1 MKFKKPK
8 FWDLKKPSLISY
20 LLLPLTIVVKINKYF
35 QSFKI
40 TKKNDKI
47 KTVCV
52 GNIYLGG
59 TGKTPTVIKL
69 FKILKKLKLRVAV
82 GKKFYLSQQDERIIL
97 KNCTN
102 LLTLNDR
109 KSIVKKAINHQ
120 QEVLIFD
127 DGLQDKNLYYD
138 LKIVCFDSQNWVG
151 NGLLI
156 PSGPLREK
164 LDSLKEY
171 DCVLLKDAHKNN
183 GVIFKSIKRINNKI
197 KVFHT
202 YLKVSNLKK
211 SNNLKKFLI
220 FSGIG
225 NPNSFKKILIEN
237 NFNIA
242 EEMIY
247 PDHYN
252 YKKSDIIDIKE
263 RAKKI
268 GAKIITTEKDYVKI
282 LPKDRKNIDV
292 LKIKLNIKNEKTF
305 IKFLK
310 SKIYDKN

>member
-211 SNNLKKFLI
+211 SNSLKKFLI

>member
-8 FWDLKKPSLISY
+8 FWDLKKPNLISY
-20 LLLPLTIVVKINKYF
+20 LLLPLTIVVRINKYF
-35 QSFKI
+35 QNFKI
-40 TKKNDKI
+40 SKKNNKI
-47 KTVCV
+47 KSICI

-69 FKILKKLKLRVAV
+69 FKILKKLKFKVAV
-82 GKKFYLSQQDERIIL
+82 GKKFYSSQQDERIIL
-97 KNCTN
+97 KNTTN
-102 LLTLNDR
+102 LITSDSR
-109 KSIVKKAINHQ
+109 KNILKKAINYQ

-138 LKIVCFDSQNWVG
+138 LKIVCFDSQNWIG

-171 DCVLLKDAHKNN
+171 DCVFLKDGNKKNK
-183 GVIFKSIKRINNKI
+183 IISKSIKKINNKI
-197 KVFHT
+197 KIFYT
-202 YLKVSNLKK
+202 YIKISNLKK
-211 SNNLKKFLI
+211 SNNLKKILI

-225 NPNSFKKILIEN
+225 NPNSFKKILLEN
-237 NFNIA
+237 NFNIVK
-242 EEMIY
+242 EIVY

-252 YKKSDIIDIKE
+252 YKKNDIINIKE
-263 RAKKI
+263 QAKKVD
-268 GAKIITTEKDYVKI
+268 AKIITTEKDYVKI
-282 LPKDRKNIDV
+282 SLKDRKNIDV

-305 IKFLK
+305 VKFLK
-310 SKIYDKN
+310 SKIND

>member
-47 KTVCV
+47 RTVCV

-171 DCVLLKDAHKNN
+171 DCVLLKDAHKKNS
-183 GVIFKSIKRINNKI
+183 VIFKSIKRINNKI
-197 KVFHT
+197 KVFNT

-211 SNNLKKFLI
+211 SNSLKKFLI

-310 SKIYDKN
+310 SKIYDNN

>member
-47 KTVCV
+47 RTVCV

-82 GKKFYLSQQDERIIL
+82 GKKFYSSQQDERIIL

-102 LLTLNDR
+102 LLTSNDR
-109 KSIVKKAINHQ
+109 KSILKKAINHQ

-171 DCVLLKDAHKNN
+171 DCVLLKDAHKKN